1 MEWVHIA
8 KEMYRNGRLAR
19 TKVRRRSM
27 LEKFQDGDLKI
38 ADIRATLLQCAPVG
52 RTRDGRCLLGR
63 QSKVFCLLITNPTG
77 IVHIEKAITEEHHD
91 SSAHWGQRMLYAI
104 DLETSMRGVGV
115 RAEERISLSLNL
127 RGLGM
132 ISVDLD
138 YSRCQTQQAHLVTHF
153 ARRVHSALLQ

>member
-1 MEWVHIA
+1 MKSMHIA
-8 KEMYRNGRLAR
+8 KEIYRNGRLAR

-52 RTRDGRCLLGR
+52 RTRDGRCLLAR
-63 QSKVFCLLITNPTG
+63 QSKVFCLLIVYPTG
-77 IVHIEKAITEEHHD
+77 VIHIEKAITEEHHHW
-91 SSAHWGQRMLYAI
+91 SAHWGQRMLYAI

-115 RAEERISLSLNL
+115 RAEERSNL
-127 RGLGM
+127 RLKLTGLGV